1 MPGNSCIIC
10 PSVISYAHK
19 EYVMQLNIFDASAP
33 RKNTNVSINS
43 DLLQQAKEHH
53 INLSQALEIR
63 LAEILRDEK
72 RRNWLEENREAMEEY
87 NRRIETDGVFSD
99 GLRQF

>member
-1 MPGNSCIIC
+1 MRIF
-10 PSVISYAHK
+10 YAYK
-19 EYVMQLNIFDASAP
+19 ECVMQLHYFDATAP
-33 RKNTNVSINS
+33 KKPTNLSINS

-53 INLSQALEIR
+53 INLSQTLELR

-72 RRNWLEENREAMEEY
+72 RRSWKEENREAVEEY
-87 NRRIETDGVFSD
+87 NRRIEARGVFSD